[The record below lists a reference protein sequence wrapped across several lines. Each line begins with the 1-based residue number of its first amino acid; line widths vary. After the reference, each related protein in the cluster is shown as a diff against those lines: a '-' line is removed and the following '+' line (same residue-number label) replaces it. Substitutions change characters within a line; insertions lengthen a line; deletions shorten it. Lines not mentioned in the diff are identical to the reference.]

1 MKFFHTCK
9 VKTNEEAVIPNNL
22 RYQQLVGKVA
32 AADALTSVRA
42 AHIMLDGE
50 SAVNSITRR
59 QSLENFQ
66 IPMKR
71 TMMGLYMIEV
81 LVNHQKLQFVLDT
94 GAQVSGICEHA
105 ARKLGLD
112 STSGKMR
119 ISSVGGQEKA
129 MRGWIAGS
137 LQVGALELF
146 QYPMITIEKLK
157 LPMIR
162 MDGIIGWDILST
174 LDFEMDDISK
184 LFIVMKNRYRFDYCN
199 LIKGMFP
206 IMILL
211 DENSD
216 MHLFGMDSGATVSW
230 LNEASALEAKRKVVN
245 EITAVGIGVHGAEQ
259 LNLKVFEGC
268 EYRLFKAKIK
278 ITNINTG
285 RTDVLPGLQLDG
297 VLGNEIFRNRRIRFI
312 NSKGMVLLA

>member
-1 MKFFHTCK
+1 
-9 VKTNEEAVIPNNL
+9 
-22 RYQQLVGKVA
+22 
-32 AADALTSVRA
+32 
-42 AHIMLDGE
+42 
-50 SAVNSITRR
+50 
-59 QSLENFQ
+59 
-66 IPMKR
+66 
-71 TMMGLYMIEV
+71 
-81 LVNHQKLQFVLDT
+81 
-94 GAQVSGICEHA
+94 
-105 ARKLGLD
+105 
-112 STSGKMR
+112 
-119 ISSVGGQEKA
+119 
-129 MRGWIAGS
+129 
-137 LQVGALELF
+137 
-146 QYPMITIEKLK
+146 MITIEKLK